1 MKVILYQ
8 PQIPQN
14 TGNIV
19 RTCAAAASSLV
30 LVRPL
35 GFSTNNRR
43 LKRAGLDYW
52 KGVEVEEIDD
62 LHSYLEGQPPL
73 FFFFSS
79 KAEQFYTEPCYPPE
93 SVLIFGSET
102 EGLPASFRERWPD
115 RFFKIPMSLKTR
127 CLNLACSVSI
137 VLFEALRQNHF
148 LNSETTSERTMLS
161 NADVVSG
168 R

>member
-19 RTCAAAASSLV
+19 RTCAAAAAGLV
-30 LVRPL
+30 LVHPL

-52 KGVEVEEIDD
+52 EGVEVEEIDD
-62 LHSYLEGQPPL
+62 LHLYLEDQPA

-79 KAEQFYTEPCYPPE
+79 KAKKSYTEPCYPPE
-93 SVLIFGSET
+93 SMLIFGSET
-102 EGLPASFRERWPD
+102 EGLPASFRARWPD
-115 RFFKIPMSLKTR
+115 RFFTIPMSVRTR

-148 LNSETTSERTMLS
+148 LNSETTNERTMLS
-161 NADVVSG
+161 NADVASG

>member
-1 MKVILYQ
+1 MQIILYQ

-19 RTCAAAASSLV
+19 RTCAAAAAGLV

-35 GFSTNNRR
+35 GFSTNNRH

-52 KGVEVEEIDD
+52 EGVEVQEIDD
-62 LHSYLEGQPPL
+62 MLAYVEDKAV
-73 FFFFSS
+73 FFFSS
-79 KAEQFYTEPCYPPE
+79 KAEKSYTEAAYPPNALL
-93 SVLIFGSET
+93 VFGSET
-102 EGLPASFRERWPD
+102 EGLPAHFKERWPD
-115 RFFKIPMSLKTR
+115 RFFKIPMSPKAR

-137 VLFEALRQNHF
+137 VLFEAQRQNHF
-148 LNSETTSERTMLS
+148 LNSENTSERKMLMS
-161 NADVVSG
+161 AEVASG

>member
-1 MKVILYQ
+1 VKVILYQ

-52 KGVEVEEIDD
+52 EGVEVEEIDD
-62 LHSYLEGQPPL
+62 LHLYLEKHL
-73 FFFFSS
+73 IFFFFSS
-79 KAEQFYTEPCYPPE
+79 KAEKSYTEPCYPPE

-115 RFFKIPMSLKTR
+115 RFFKIPMSIKTR
-127 CLNLACSVSI
+127 CLNIACSVSI

-148 LNSETTSERTMLS
+148 LNSEKTSERMMLS
-161 NADVVSG
+161 NADVATG